1 MLYTPKKTIH
11 YLVEHKQHYVAQVKA
26 NQPTLYED
34 IKAQPQQNSI
44 SYFAENDNSHGRQ
57 VSRTTHVY
65 PVTNLSL
72 KGQWKNLQTYIV
84 VKRERAQYGKLK
96 QETACFISDLNLDAK
111 TFHQVIKDH
120 WGIENRLHWVKD
132 VIHKEDKNKIHCGSG
147 PIVASVF
154 STIAINIHRK
164 NNHDSI
170 THGQILFRA
179 NVKELFNIIRT

>member
-1 MLYTPKKTIH
+1 
-11 YLVEHKQHYVAQVKA
+11 VNA
-26 NQPTLYED
+26 
-34 IKAQPQQNSI
+34 I

-57 VSRTTHVY
+57 VSRTTNVY
-65 PVTNLSL
+65 QVTNSSL
-72 KGQWKNLQTYIV
+72 KTQWQNLQTYIV
-84 VKRERAQYGKLK
+84 VKRERIQQARLS
-96 QETACFISDLNLDAK
+96 QETACFISDLKLDAK
-111 TFHQVIKDH
+111 TFHQIIKDH
-120 WGIENRLHWVKD
+120 WGIENKLHWVKD
-132 VIHKEDKNKIHCGSG
+132 VIHKEDKNRIHCGSG